1 MSAVSRERPEGSGA
15 GAGPWAGG
23 WPRALASLAAVVA
36 LLVASQFEVWVSMV
50 RVWAT
55 TTTYHHGFLIL
66 PITLFLIWLRRDAL
80 RLARARHEPAA
91 LPVLVG
97 FGVLAVLGAAA
108 DVQLAR
114 HLAAV
119 GLLVTATVA
128 LLGRELCRPIWFP
141 LLFLFFMV
149 PAGDEIVPLLQDF
162 VAEVSV
168 ALLRWFEIPVFH
180 DGILITIPS
189 GVFEVAEACAGIR
202 FLIANIVVTALFAH
216 LAFDRPW
223 KWVVFLGVGVTVP
236 IIANTIRAFGIIMIA
251 HLTDGEY
258 AVGVDHIVY
267 GWGFFTAIM
276 LVILWIG
283 SRMADRP
290 VGEFPAATPPAA
302 PAGPWRGGVA
312 VVVLAVVL
320 APAAYAATVMHPPAP
335 PSAVTLA
342 APPAPAEWR
351 AVEVP
356 PETAWTP
363 RVVGADGWRR
373 RRFRDGDAVVDV
385 AQAYF
390 AFERQG
396 AELVYHGHDF
406 AGAERW
412 VRTGGGR
419 DRIERAEGAL
429 PVRFA
434 VYRAGTRSR
443 LVLWWY
449 HLADGATVDPVAMKL
464 AKVTNRLAGRFP
476 PASIVLVSTPFYDD
490 VDAALARLQGFVAS
504 ADDLTPTVA
513 E

>member
-1 MSAVSRERPEGSGA
+1 VSVVSTERPA
-15 GAGPWAGG
+15 QTGG
-23 WPRALASLAAVVA
+23 GVAPGVRPRALASLAAVTA
-36 LLVASQFEVWVSMV
+36 LLVATQFEVWVSMV

-66 PITLFLIWLRRDAL
+66 PIALFLIWLRRDAL
-80 RLARARHEPAA
+80 RRARPRHELAA

-97 FGVLAVLGAAA
+97 FGLLAVLGTAA
-108 DVQLAR
+108 DVQLVR
-114 HLAAV
+114 HVAAV

-128 LLGRELCRPIWFP
+128 LLGREVCRPIWFP

-236 IIANTIRAFGIIMIA
+236 IVANTIRAFGIIMIA
-251 HLTDGEY
+251 HLTDGEH
-258 AVGVDHIVY
+258 AVGVDHLVY

-290 VGEFPAATPPAA
+290 VGDFPAATPPTG
-302 PAGPWRGGVA
+302 PTGPWRGGVA
-312 VVVLAVVL
+312 AVVLAVVL
-320 APAAYAATVMHPPAP
+320 APAAYAGTVMRPPAP
-335 PSAVTLA
+335 PPAAVTLA
-342 APPAPAEWR
+342 APSAPGEWR
-351 AVEVP
+351 AVDAPE
-356 PETAWTP
+356 ETAWTP

-373 RRFRDGDAVVDV
+373 DRFANGDAVVDV

-406 AGAERW
+406 AGAEGW
-412 VRTGGGR
+412 TRTGVGR
-419 DRIERAEGAL
+419 SRVELAEGAL

-449 HLADGATVDPVAMKL
+449 RLADGATVDPVALKL
-464 AKVTNRLAGRFP
+464 AKLTNRLAGRFP
-476 PASIVLVSTPFYDD
+476 PASIVLVSTSFYDD
-490 VDAALARLQGFVAS
+490 VDAALARLRAFVAA
-504 ADDLTPTVA
+504 ADGPTPTVVD
-513 E
+513 